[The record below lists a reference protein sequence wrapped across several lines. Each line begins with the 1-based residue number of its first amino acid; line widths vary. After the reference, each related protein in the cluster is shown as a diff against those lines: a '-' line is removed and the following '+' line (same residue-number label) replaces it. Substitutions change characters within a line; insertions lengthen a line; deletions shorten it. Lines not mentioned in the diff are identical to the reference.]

1 MKYRSLGSSGLVV
14 SRITLGAMA
23 FGVSGLGI

>member
-14 SRITLGAMA
+14 SRITLGTMA
-23 FGVSGLGI
+23 FGATGLGI